1 MGLSAAA
8 RSAAQSFDRTA
19 ADYDRMGD
27 LAEDGSIGSWLA
39 SRSRCTPRR
48 GCH

>member
-19 ADYDRMGD
+19 ADYDRLGD
-27 LAEDGSIGSWLA
+27 LNENDGI
-39 SRSRCTPRR
+39 RRCS
-48 GCH
+48 

>member
-27 LAEDGSIGSWLA
+27 FGQNDSLATWLSSA
-39 SRSRCTPRR
+39 RR
-48 GCH
+48 